1 MRIKLDENLGQRGAV
16 ALRAA
21 GHDVATVAEEGLGAA
36 TDSALIEVCL
46 AEGRCLV
53 TLDLDFANPL
63 RFPPER
69 YPGIAVLRLADR
81 GSRRLLDVLI
91 RTFVAALEKERIAG
105 RLWIVEPGR
114 IRAHHSDEDGSA
126 E

>member
-1 MRIKLDENLGQRGAV
+1 VKLKLDENLGQRGVA
-16 ALRAA
+16 ALRSA
-21 GHDVATVAEEGLGAA
+21 GHDVATVAEEGLCAA
-36 TDSALIEVCL
+36 ADTAVIEACQ
-46 AEGRCLV
+46 AESRCLV

-81 GSRRLLDVLI
+81 GSRQVLDLLV
-91 RTFVAALEKERIAG
+91 RTFVVGLERERITG

-114 IRAHHSDEDGSA
+114 IRAHDEDPGASP